1 MDDNSGEHI
10 PVGFT
15 GMGGSYQR
23 QIGPDGEDAG
33 DLIGPLGHMEELPP
47 YTRYPEGAYVQNPQ
61 GEAAATG
68 ASSSPSDGGSP
79 TNTQR
84 EVAIAVPETA
94 HIPAGAGGIGMATR
108 NPEYSSTEENLSVGR
123 SARSAETS
131 DSSRTTIETITRD
144 FAEKLPGGKWRR
156 RARKKLLGVIPYWA
170 ICLLVVGLV
179 IVGLVMGTVLGV
191 LLSDDGEDK
200 PDGDE

>member
-1 MDDNSGEHI
+1 
-10 PVGFT
+10 
-15 GMGGSYQR
+15 
-23 QIGPDGEDAG
+23 
-33 DLIGPLGHMEELPP
+33 
-47 YTRYPEGAYVQNPQ
+47 
-61 GEAAATG
+61 
-68 ASSSPSDGGSP
+68 
-79 TNTQR
+79 
-84 EVAIAVPETA
+84 
-94 HIPAGAGGIGMATR
+94 MATR
-108 NPEYSSTEENLSVGR
+108 NPEYSSTEENLSVER

-131 DSSRTTIETITRD
+131 DSSRTDINTITRD

-191 LLSDDGEDK
+191 LLTDGDGRKEK